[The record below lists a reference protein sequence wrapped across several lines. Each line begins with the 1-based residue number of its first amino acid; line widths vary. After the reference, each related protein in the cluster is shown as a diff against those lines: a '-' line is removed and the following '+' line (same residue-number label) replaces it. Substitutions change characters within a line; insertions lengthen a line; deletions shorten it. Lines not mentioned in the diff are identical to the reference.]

1 MINIINF
8 LMACTTIASSF
19 YMAVRKDGHINQ
31 AHCLLEKK
39 KFSHNTHYNT
49 YVFPQSLLGI
59 AVDKDHK
66 SHLHAG
72 VIDYYVDIVNK

>member
-1 MINIINF
+1 MFIITIDVDLFNIDLSMINIINF
-8 LMACTTIASSF
+8 LLACTTIACSL
-19 YMAVRKDGHINQ
+19 Y
-31 AHCLLEKK
+31 LT
-39 KFSHNTHYNT
+39 THYNT